1 MENKGPGMIAASIVL
16 TTVAFLLFCLRTY
29 AQHLT
34 SSQIHLDEIFLAI
47 GLILTIGLC
56 IETCLCFY
64 WGAGRHL
71 ADILATDPDPL
82 VNQRKY
88 WISGYVSVVNWAVA
102 VFVIKLSLLS
112 MYTRIFN
119 TKSTPNRWFRYAVY
133 GVIAYVIS
141 SSIAIIFSYIFIC
154 TPISFWWEQVNAV
167 VGKPVPPGSCPN
179 MIPRGVAC
187 AALNVVSDWLI
198 LSLGALGLWDLQMNR
213 KRKLVVFGI
222 LGLGS
227 TCCIVSIIRLPMLL
241 SSSMSNDP
249 TCNTSHHKILSL
261 FRLSLSRAN
270 EALLFLRVELQ
281 SAALRN
287 DGGQRRGHQRMPPGH
302 CALSETLAPHG
313 DDPRQ
318 RRLLERASGLA
329 KAAHPSGSRVH
340 VHGGL
345 SIPLVALAP

>member
-249 TCNTSHHKILSL
+249 TWSNS
-261 FRLSLSRAN
+261 N
-270 EALLFLRVELQ
+270 PLLFGMMEASVGVI
-281 SAALRN
+281 SACL
-287 DGGQRRGHQRMPPGH
+287 PGI
-302 CALSETLAPHG
+302 A
-313 DDPRQ
+313 
-318 RRLLERASGLA
+318 
-329 KAAHPSGSRVH
+329 
-340 VHGGL
+340 
-345 SIPLVALAP
+345 PLVKHWHHMATTQGSGVFSSGRAGSQKRPIHQAHEYMCMEDYRSPSSHSHRDTSPLTPARKTQPAASRR